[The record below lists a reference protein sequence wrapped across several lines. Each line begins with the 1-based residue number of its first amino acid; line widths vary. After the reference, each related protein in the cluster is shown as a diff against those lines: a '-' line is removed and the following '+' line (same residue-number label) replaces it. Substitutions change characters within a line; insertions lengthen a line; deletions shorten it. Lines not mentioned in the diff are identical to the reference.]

1 MMAFITHGPCHYVIG
16 VGKDSG
22 HGVKLGKIRNF
33 QKWKN
38 DNNNKFPEWFR
49 EA

>member
-1 MMAFITHGPCHYVIG
+1 MKKASKKG
-16 VGKDSG
+16 
-22 HGVKLGKIRNF
+22 GVKLGKLRNF

-38 DNNNKFPEWFR
+38 DNNNNKLPEWLR